1 MKFRE
6 KFKTFTIVGLLCALS
21 AQTVFAATREE
32 TVNAVTITSNG
43 KIVYDSMVID
53 SKDILKNA
61 KDIAGIKYDLSQTQ
75 TGFNNQLRQ
84 DLEATKTEL
93 NTKITSNTTAI
104 NGIKTDL
111 NSVVFVKSYD
121 STTKTLTLSK
131 GKPAATP

>member
-1 MKFRE
+1 MKFKE

-53 SKDILKNA
+53 SKDMLKNA
-61 KDIAGIKYDLSQTQ
+61 KDIAGLKYDLEQAQ
-75 TGFNNQLRQ
+75 TGLNTQFT
-84 DLEATKTEL
+84 EAIEAAKTEL

-121 STTKTLTLSK
+121 SATKTLTLTK
-131 GKPAATP
+131 GKPASGS

>member
-21 AQTVFAATREE
+21 AQTVFAATKEE

-43 KIVYDSMVID
+43 KIVYDTMVID

-75 TGFNNQLRQ
+75 TGLNNQLRQ

-93 NTKITSNTTAI
+93 NTKITTNTTAI

-111 NSVVFVKSYD
+111 N
-121 STTKTLTLSK
+121 
-131 GKPAATP
+131 